1 LTIYRITCR
10 LAPSKHILSIDFWRC
25 IYGCRNTL
33 ANIRVGDVYNTLY
46 NAQVMNVV
54 SFGNVTGQAVS
65 LTAETTTNQR
75 VYMNTYSADV
85 DKTLSQC
92 RSSSICNMNKYLVPG
107 KCSFLISFNHQFFRN
122 NFHNRNNETRQ
133 CRHPRKGNM

>member
-1 LTIYRITCR
+1 
-10 LAPSKHILSIDFWRC
+10 
-25 IYGCRNTL
+25 
-33 ANIRVGDVYNTLY
+33 
-46 NAQVMNVV
+46 VV

-107 KCSFLISFNHQFFRN
+107 KCSFLISFSGC
-122 NFHNRNNETRQ
+122 
-133 CRHPRKGNM
+133 CRIH